1 MRLTIVFVVLVIL
14 LDWMVFSQAYATGG
28 TPPPPPPPVV
38 TTTSTETVLIT
49 EYKSEGVAS
58 AIAAGQCQFDWT
70 HSWQGC
76 AAVGFYDD
84 NSAAAFGLGKRY
96 DEILFNGTVS
106 IEEGELGVGASM
118 NWKF

>member
-1 MRLTIVFVVLVIL
+1 MKLLTTIL
-14 LDWMVFSQAYATGG
+14 LLITTSLVLASGDDYD
-28 TPPPPPPPVV
+28 PPEPPPPVV
-38 TTTSTETVLIT
+38 TTTNTETVLIT

-76 AAVGFYDD
+76 AAFGTFDGND
-84 NSAAAFGLGKRY
+84 AAAFGIGKRY

-106 IEEGELGVGASM
+106 IEEGELGIGASA

>member
-1 MRLTIVFVVLVIL
+1 MKTLLITLLFISGSVFA
-14 LDWMVFSQAYATGG
+14 DESY
-28 TPPPPPPPVV
+28 PPPPVV
-38 TTTSTETVLIT
+38 TTTTTTTTVI
-49 EYKSEGVAS
+49 SSDNEGVAS

-76 AAVGFYDD
+76 VAVGSFDS

-106 IEEGELGVGASM
+106 LESGELGIGASA

>member
-1 MRLTIVFVVLVIL
+1 MKILITISL
-14 LDWMVFSQAYATGG
+14 LIYSISIFASESY
-28 TPPPPPPPVV
+28 PPPVV
-38 TTTSTETVLIT
+38 TTTTTLIT
-49 EYKSEGVAS
+49 SSEAAGVAS

-76 AAVGFYDD
+76 AAFGTFDG
-84 NSAAAFGLGKRY
+84 NGAAAFGLGKRY

-106 IEEGELGVGASM
+106 IEEGELGIGASA